1 MAKKPGEVIARSKLL
16 RIAGAARVDPGT
28 IVKVLRGQRVRGD
41 ARDRAREQLQ
51 REQIQFPPDDE
62 EGDE

>member
-28 IVKVLRGQRVRGD
+28 IVKVLRGERVRGD
-41 ARDRAREQLQ
+41 ARDRAREQLM
-51 REQIQFPPDDE
+51 REQIQFPDDGE
-62 EGDE
+62 DE

>member
-28 IVKVLRGQRVRGD
+28 IVKVLRGERVRGD
-41 ARDRAREQLQ
+41 ARDRAREQLM
-51 REQIQFPPDDE
+51 REQIQFPPDDGE
-62 EGDE
+62 DE

>member
-16 RIAGAARVDPGT
+16 RIAGAARVDPST
-28 IVKVLRGQRVRGD
+28 IVKVLRGERVRGD

-51 REQIQFPPDDE
+51 REQIQFPDDE
-62 EGDE
+62 EDE

>member
-1 MAKKPGEVIARSKLL
+1 MAKKPGELIARSKLL

-62 EGDE
+62 GDDE

>member
-28 IVKVLRGQRVRGD
+28 IVKVLRGERVRGD
-41 ARDRAREQLQ
+41 ARDRAREQLL
-51 REQIQFPPDDE
+51 REQIEFPDDGE
-62 EGDE
+62 DE